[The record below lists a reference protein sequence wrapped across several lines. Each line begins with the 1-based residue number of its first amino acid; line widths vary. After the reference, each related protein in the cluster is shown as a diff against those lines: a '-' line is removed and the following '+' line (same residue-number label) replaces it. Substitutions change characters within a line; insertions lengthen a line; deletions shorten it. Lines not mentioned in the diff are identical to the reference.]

1 METNGIQ
8 DFVIKI
14 VTDYEYLIYLIILAW
29 TFVEGETVV
38 LVTGALIAGQNEYGL
53 SIHLLVLVAF
63 LGSFAGDQTYYYI
76 GRRYGTALL
85 KKWPRFQKKIDWAFR
100 MVRTHETL
108 FILTFR
114 FLYGVR
120 NFSPFVIG
128 ISGVPWIKFLCLN
141 FIAALIWANSFA
153 WGGYFLGTMLEGWL
167 GTHKGWILL
176 GFIGCLALC
185 GCLNALRNRCIA
197 RRLKREEE
205 QKQKAEDLSPSSDSR
220 PPSDK

>member
-1 METNGIQ
+1 MEDNGIHN
-8 DFVIKI
+8 FVVRII
-14 VTDYEYLIYLIILAW
+14 TDYEYLIYLVILAW

-38 LVTGALIAGQNEYGL
+38 LITGALIAGQNEYGL
-53 SIHLLVLVAF
+53 NIHLLVLVAF

-85 KKWPRFQKKIDWAFR
+85 GKWPRFKNKIDWAFK
-100 MVRTHETL
+100 MVRSQETL

-141 FIAALIWANSFA
+141 FIAALIWALSFA

-167 GTHKGWILL
+167 GEHKGYILL
-176 GFIGCLALC
+176 GFIGILALF
-185 GCLNALRNRCIA
+185 GCLKALHNRYVA
-197 RRLKREEE
+197 KRERKKEE
-205 QKQKAEDLSPSSDSR
+205 EEAQASLPSSQD
-220 PPSDK
+220 

>member
-8 DFVIKI
+8 DFVIRI

-38 LVTGALIAGQNEYGL
+38 LVTGALISGQNEYGL
-53 SIHLLVLVAF
+53 NIHLLVLVAF

-76 GRRYGTALL
+76 GRRYGSALL
-85 KKWPRFQKKIDWAFR
+85 KKWPRFQKKIDWAFK
-100 MVRTHETL
+100 MVRSQETL

-141 FIAALIWANSFA
+141 FIAALLWANSFA

-167 GTHKGWILL
+167 GEHKGWILL
-176 GFIGCLALC
+176 GFIVFLALF
-185 GCLNALRNRCIA
+185 GCLNALRNRYIA
-197 RRLKREEE
+197 RKLKREEE
-205 QKQKAEDLSPSSDSR
+205 QKQEAATLTPSSTPLPSSDE
-220 PPSDK
+220 

>member
-1 METNGIQ
+1 MDGNSIH
-8 DFVIKI
+8 DFVVRFIAEY
-14 VTDYEYLIYLIILAW
+14 DYLIYLLILAW

-38 LVTGALIAGQNEYGL
+38 LVAGALISSQGDSGL
-53 SIHLLVLVAF
+53 NIHLLVLVAF

-85 KKWPRFQKKIDWAFR
+85 KRWPRFEKKIDWAFK
-100 MVRTHETL
+100 MVRSQETL

-128 ISGVPWIKFLCLN
+128 ISGVPWPKFLALN
-141 FIAALIWANSFA
+141 CIAALIWALSFA

-167 GTHKGWILL
+167 GEHKGYILL
-176 GFIGCLALC
+176 GFVCVLVVFGT
-185 GCLNALRNRCIA
+185 LNAIRNRYLA
-197 RRLKREEE
+197 RREKKKLSAEE
-205 QKQKAEDLSPSSDSR
+205 QSTSPHQD
-220 PPSDK
+220 